1 VNGGE
6 LRLVLCG
13 DVMTGRGIDQ
23 ILPHPCD
30 PELYE
35 PAVASARHYVE
46 LAEAAGGRIPRRV
59 DPEYLWGDAREVF
72 ADAAPHLV
80 LVNLETSLTRHPHP
94 WPDKAVHYRTSPENA
109 GCLVG
114 GGITCC
120 ALANNHVL
128 DWGYRGLLETLDTL
142 DALGIQRAGA
152 GRNLAEAEAPTVLKL
167 PDGARL
173 LVYALC
179 DASSGV
185 PRSWAAAHA
194 RPGVALLEDLS
205 HASLRRI
212 QARVRRQKREG
223 DRVIASIH
231 WGGNWGFA
239 IPAEQQEFA
248 RALVDHAGVDV
259 VHGHSSHHVKAI
271 EIYRG
276 RLILYGCGDFLDDYE
291 GISGYEAYRGDV
303 GAIYLAR
310 LAASGALLELTL
322 VPTRVER
329 FRIRRAPEADAEWLA
344 TTLRCEGARFGTR
357 VRMHP
362 DRTLELEWHVPA
374 PAPLSA

>member
-1 VNGGE
+1 VSGDE

-35 PAVASARHYVE
+35 PAVASARHYVD
-46 LAEAAGGRIPRRV
+46 LAEAASGPIPRRV
-59 DPEYLWGDAREVF
+59 GPEYPWGEARAVF

-80 LVNLETSLTRHPHP
+80 MVNLETSVTRHPHP
-94 WPDKAVHYRTSPENA
+94 WPEKAVHYRTSPENA
-109 GCLVG
+109 ACLVA

-142 DALGIQRAGA
+142 DALGIQHAGA
-152 GRNLAEAEAPTVLKL
+152 GRNLAGAEAPAIVKL
-167 PDGARL
+167 PDGERL

-179 DASSGV
+179 HASSGV
-185 PRSWAAAHA
+185 PWSWAAAHA

-205 HASLRRI
+205 DSSLRRVR
-212 QARVRRQKREG
+212 ARIRRDKREG
-223 DRVIASIH
+223 DRVIASVH

-239 IPAEQQEFA
+239 IPREQQEFA
-248 RALVDHAGVDV
+248 RALVEQAGVDV

-271 EIYRG
+271 EVYRE
-276 RLILYGCGDFLDDYE
+276 RLILYGCGDLLDDYE
-291 GISGYEAYRGDV
+291 GIAGHEAYRGDV

-310 LAASGALLELTL
+310 LAASGALVDLTL
-322 VPTRVER
+322 VPTRVQQ
-329 FRIRRAPEADAEWLA
+329 FRIRRASEADAEWLA
-344 TTLRCEGARFGTR
+344 ATLRCEGARFGTR
-357 VRMHP
+357 VHMHP
-362 DRTLELEWHVPA
+362 ERKLELEWGVPA
-374 PAPLSA
+374 PAPASA